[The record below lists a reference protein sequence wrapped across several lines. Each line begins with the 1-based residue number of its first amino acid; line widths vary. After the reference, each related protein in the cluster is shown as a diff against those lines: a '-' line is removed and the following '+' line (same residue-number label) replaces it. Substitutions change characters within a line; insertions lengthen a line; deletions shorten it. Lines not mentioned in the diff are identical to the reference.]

1 MIRVFGCSDDL
12 VECEGAE
19 YPNDEIGCFERDVL
33 ITFSDGTTIMVG
45 YPKPGIAVWWIEVER
60 RGTAE
65 QTLTR
70 CFDEDADIYSD
81 IFEID
86 SDVEHVSVIPKGR
99 NE

>member
-1 MIRVFGCSDDL
+1 MIRVFGCSDDI

-19 YPNDEIGCFERDVL
+19 YPNDEIA
-33 ITFSDGTTIMVG
+33 
-45 YPKPGIAVWWIEVER
+45 YAVWWIEVER

-70 CFDEDADIYSD
+70 CFDGDADIYSD

-86 SDVEHVSVIPKGR
+86 SNVEHVSVVPKER
-99 NE
+99 RK